1 MESTSSSDTILSA
14 SANFSNSK
22 PHPVRGYLYIAAATF
37 FWGLSATMG
46 RAVFTGRITI
56 AHHVIGKIDPVMI
69 AQGRT
74 TIALLVLGPF
84 LLLRNRGAL
93 KVTGAHLA
101 QFFPLGVFGLAAS
114 NYFYYLAI
122 ERTSV
127 ATAIVLQY
135 VAPVWV
141 LLYMVARKLQR
152 PTLQRVLGVVLA
164 VAGCAL
170 AVGLF
175 AGRAGFPWL
184 GLSGAHFSTVGVAA
198 AELAAISFAFYNVY
212 AQHLLQTYARW
223 TVLVYALLW
232 SAAFWIVVNPPWK
245 IAAQHYTAGQW
256 AFLAV
261 FSMTSMLVPFSF
273 YFAGLQH
280 LDPTRAVVTSC
291 LEPVFA
297 IVLTALLLGEGVSSI
312 QVVGMVIVLAATML
326 VQRPDRAH
334 HEATITVEP
343 IE

>member
-1 MESTSSSDTILSA
+1 
-14 SANFSNSK
+14 
-22 PHPVRGYLYIAAATF
+22 
-37 FWGLSATMG
+37 MG
-46 RAVFTGRITI
+46 RAVFTGRITLSG
-56 AHHVIGKIDPVMI
+56 HVLPKIDPLMI

-74 TIALLVLGPF
+74 TIALLVLAPI
-84 LLLRNRGAL
+84 LMLRNRSAL
-93 KVTGAHLA
+93 RVRGFHLLEYL
-101 QFFPLGVFGLAAS
+101 PLGILGLAAS

-152 PTLQRVLGVVLA
+152 PTLQRVLGV
-164 VAGCAL
+164 AL
-170 AVGLF
+170 AVVGCAF
-175 AGRAGFPWL
+175 AVGMLSGRGSFPWL
-184 GLSGAHFSTVGVAA
+184 GLSGVHFSTVGVLA
-198 AELAAISFAFYNVY
+198 AEFAAISFAFYNVY
-212 AQHLLQTYARW
+212 AQHLLQNYSRW
-223 TVLVYALLW
+223 TVLVYALFW
-232 SAAFWIVVNPPWK
+232 SAVFWIVVNPPWK
-245 IAAQHYTAGQW
+245 IAAQHYTGEQW
-256 AFLAV
+256 LFLAL

-273 YFAGLQH
+273 YFSGLQH

-297 IVLTALLLGEGVSSI
+297 ILLTAVLLGELVSPI
-312 QVVGMVIVLAATML
+312 QVLGMLIVLAATML

-334 HEATITVEP
+334 HEPTIAVEP

>member
-1 MESTSSSDTILSA
+1 LETKSLSDTILSA
-14 SANFSNSK
+14 SAYFSGSK
-22 PHPVRGYLYIAAATF
+22 PHPVRGYLYIAASTI

-56 AHHVIGKIDPVMI
+56 AGHVVPKIDPLTM

-74 TIALLVLGPF
+74 TIALLVLVPL
-84 LLLRNRGAL
+84 LLLRNRAAL
-93 KVTGAHLA
+93 RVQRAHLV
-101 QFFPLGVFGLAAS
+101 QFFPLGVLGLAAS

-141 LLYMVARKLQR
+141 LLYMIVRKLQR
-152 PTLQRVLGVVLA
+152 PTAQRVLGVGLA
-164 VAGCAL
+164 VMGCAL

-175 AGRAGFPWL
+175 TGRSSFPWL
-184 GLSGAHFSTVGVAA
+184 GLSGAHFSTVGVVA

-212 AQHLLQTYARW
+212 GQHLLQRYERW
-223 TVLVYALLW
+223 TVLVYALFW
-232 SAAFWIVVNPPWK
+232 SALFWIVVNPPWK
-245 IAAQHYTAGQW
+245 IAAQHYTGGQW

-261 FSMTSMLVPFSF
+261 FAMTSMLVPFSL
-273 YFAGLQH
+273 YFSGLQH

-297 IVLTALLLGEGVSSI
+297 ILLTALLLGEGVSSI
-312 QVVGMVIVLAATML
+312 QVLGMLIVLAATVL

-334 HEATITVEP
+334 HEPIITVEP

>member
-1 MESTSSSDTILSA
+1 
-14 SANFSNSK
+14 
-22 PHPVRGYLYIAAATF
+22 
-37 FWGLSATMG
+37 MG
-46 RAVFTGRITI
+46 RAVFTGRVTI
-56 AHHVIGKIDPVMI
+56 AGHFVPKIDPLMI

-74 TIALLVLGPF
+74 TIALFVLLPI
-84 LLLRNRGAL
+84 LLLRNRNSL
-93 KVTGAHLA
+93 RVRGAHLA
-101 QFFPLGVFGLAAS
+101 QFFPLGVLGLAAS

-152 PTLQRVLGVVLA
+152 PTAQRVLGVALA

-175 AGRAGFPWL
+175 AGRSAFPWL
-184 GLSGAHFSTVGVAA
+184 GLSGAHFSTVGVVA
-198 AELAAISFAFYNVY
+198 AELAAVSFAFYNVY
-212 AQHLLQTYARW
+212 AQHLLQSYSRW
-223 TVLVYALLW
+223 TVLVYALFW

-273 YFAGLQH
+273 YFTGLQH

-312 QVVGMVIVLAATML
+312 QMVGMVIVLAATLM
-326 VQRPDRAH
+326 VQRPDPAH
-334 HEATITVEP
+334 HELTIAVEP

>member
-1 MESTSSSDTILSA
+1 
-14 SANFSNSK
+14 
-22 PHPVRGYLYIAAATF
+22 
-37 FWGLSATMG
+37 
-46 RAVFTGRITI
+46 
-56 AHHVIGKIDPVMI
+56 MI

-74 TIALLVLGPF
+74 TIALLALAP
-84 LLLRNRGAL
+84 LLILRNRRAL
-93 KVTGAHLA
+93 RITTKDLL
-101 QFFPLGVFGLAAS
+101 QFSLLGILGLAAS

-152 PTLQRVLGVVLA
+152 HTAQRILGVALA

-175 AGRAGFPWL
+175 SGRSDFPWL
-184 GLSGAHFSTVGVAA
+184 GLSGAHFSSVGVIA
-198 AELAAISFAFYNVY
+198 AEFAAISFAFYNVY
-212 AQHLLQTYARW
+212 AQHLLQTYTRW

-245 IAAQHYTAGQW
+245 IAAQHYTQGQW
-256 AFLAV
+256 TFLAL

-273 YFAGLQH
+273 YFTGLQH
-280 LDPTRAVVTSC
+280 LDPTQAVVTSC

-297 IVLTALLLGEGVSSI
+297 IVLTAVLLGEGVSSV
-312 QVVGMVIVLAATML
+312 QVLGMVVVLAATVL
-326 VQRPDRAH
+326 IQRPDRAH
-334 HEATITVEP
+334 GEVAIAVAP

>member
-1 MESTSSSDTILSA
+1 
-14 SANFSNSK
+14 
-22 PHPVRGYLYIAAATF
+22 
-37 FWGLSATMG
+37 MG
-46 RAVFTGRITI
+46 RAVFTGRVTI
-56 AHHVIGKIDPVMI
+56 AGHAVPKIDPLMI

-74 TIALLVLGPF
+74 TISLFVLFPI
-84 LLLRNRGAL
+84 LLLRHRSALRVRGL
-93 KVTGAHLA
+93 HLA
-101 QFFPLGVFGLAAS
+101 QFLPLGVLGLAAS

-141 LLYMVARKLQR
+141 LMYMVARRLQR
-152 PTLQRVLGVVLA
+152 PTAQRVMGVALA

-175 AGRAGFPWL
+175 ACRPNFPWL
-184 GLSGAHFSTVGVAA
+184 GLSGVRFSSVGVLA

-212 AQHLLQTYARW
+212 AQHLLQTYSRW
-223 TVLVYALLW
+223 TVLVYALFW
-232 SAAFWIVVNPPWK
+232 SAAFWAVVNPPWR

-256 AFLAV
+256 TFLAV

-273 YFAGLQH
+273 YFSGLQH

-312 QVVGMVIVLAATML
+312 QTVGMLIVLAATIM

-334 HEATITVEP
+334 REPTIAVEP

>member
-1 MESTSSSDTILSA
+1 METRFLSDTTLSA
-14 SANFSNSK
+14 SANFSRGN
-22 PHPVRGYLYIAAATF
+22 PHPVRGYLFIAAATF
-37 FWGLSATMG
+37 FWGLSAAMG
-46 RAVFTGRITI
+46 RAVFTGRVDF
-56 AHHVIGKIDPVMI
+56 AGHLVPRIDPVMI

-74 TIALLVLGPF
+74 TISLLVLAPV
-84 LLLRNRGAL
+84 LLLRNPAAL
-93 KVTGAHLA
+93 RISGRSLM
-101 QFFPLGVFGLAAS
+101 QFSLLGILGVAAS

-141 LLYMVARKLQR
+141 LLYMVVRRLQR
-152 PTLQRVLGVVLA
+152 PTGRRLLGVLLA

-170 AVGLF
+170 AVGF
-175 AGRAGFPWL
+175 FSGRPSFPWL
-184 GLSGAHFSTVGVAA
+184 GLSGVEFSTVGVLA
-198 AELAAISFAFYNVY
+198 AEMAAISFAFYNVY
-212 AQHLLQTYARW
+212 AQHLLQSIDRW
-223 TVLVYALLW
+223 TVLTYALLW

-245 IAAQHYTAGQW
+245 IVALHYTCSQW
-256 AFLAV
+256 VFLAI
-261 FSMTSMLVPFSF
+261 FSMTSMLIPFSF

-297 IVLTALLLGEGVSSI
+297 ILLTAILLGEWVTPIQFAGMLIVLTAT
-312 QVVGMVIVLAATML
+312 AL
-326 VQRPDRAH
+326 VQRPDRLR
-334 HEATITVEP
+334 HEPTIAVEP